1 MIRAICLNPVID
13 RSYHVNGFEPGK
25 KYFHLLREVSI
36 GGKGINVAKVCKQCG
51 EPVTLYGFIAGS
63 NGKMIRAY
71 MEKEGIDA
79 CLIEINGNTRETIN
93 IIDLEQGRE
102 SELVEQGPT
111 VEVRQVEQLLC
122 RLREDLQRDDIVICS
137 GMTIEGAPAD
147 LYSEISAMCRWKE
160 ARCFLDTNSVT
171 VEQLRKDGYYFYKP
185 NLQELFELFG
195 REPVSDRTAVRKL
208 ALQLVQDGV
217 AYVLVSLGS
226 EGGILA
232 GREGCW
238 EAVIPSVQVTSTI
251 GSGDSTVAGF
261 AIGLRKSWSME
272 EIFRFSMA
280 CGIANAME
288 KQVGR
293 VDPER
298 LEMIKNEIRIKNI
311 PNKEVSYL

>member
-51 EPVTLYGFIAGS
+51 EPVALYGFIAGS
-63 NGKMIRAY
+63 NGRMIRAF

-111 VEVRQVEQLLC
+111 VEKRQVEQLLC

-137 GMTIEGAPAD
+137 GMTIEGAPD
-147 LYSEISAMCRWKE
+147 SLYSEISAMCQWNE

-185 NLQELFELFG
+185 NMQELFELFG
-195 REPVSDRTAVRKL
+195 MEPVSDRTVVRKL

-238 EAVIPSVQVTSTI
+238 EAVIPSI

-298 LEMIKNEIRIKNI
+298 LEIIKNEIKIKNI

>member
-1 MIRAICLNPVID
+1 MLTALN
-13 RSYHVNGFEPGK
+13 RGK

-171 VEQLRKDGYYFYKP
+171 VEQLRKRRFIIFISP

-208 ALQLVQDGV
+208 AFTACSGWSGPLCWF
-217 AYVLVSLGS
+217 SLGA

-232 GREGCW
+232 GKDCCW
-238 EAVIPSVQVTSTI
+238 EA
-251 GSGDSTVAGF
+251 
-261 AIGLRKSWSME
+261 KSP
-272 EIFRFSMA
+272 
-280 CGIANAME
+280 
-288 KQVGR
+288 V
-293 VDPER
+293 
-298 LEMIKNEIRIKNI
+298 
-311 PNKEVSYL
+311 